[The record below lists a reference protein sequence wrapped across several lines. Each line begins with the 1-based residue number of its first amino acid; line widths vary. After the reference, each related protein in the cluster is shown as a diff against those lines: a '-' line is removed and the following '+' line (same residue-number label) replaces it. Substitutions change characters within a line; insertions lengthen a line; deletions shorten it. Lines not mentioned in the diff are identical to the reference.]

1 MILQADAQAKALESI
16 EAELQSEKG
25 KSAAQFLMG
34 QRYIEALKKQAKKE
48 NTYLLKQ
55 DINFVPR

>member
-1 MILQADAQAKALESI
+1 
-16 EAELQSEKG
+16 
-25 KSAAQFLMG
+25 MG

-55 DINFVPR
+55 DINFVPKQVDDSVNLLHLKGNKE